1 MRRFDIV
8 LAFAIIILTVM
19 ACTQKKQQVESI
31 QPTQTESKVGMDKEH
46 KKTIQSKDST
56 AIGNIC
62 LNVTKEEFESQK
74 KIFMKETPELGGL
87 KIKSVSGLFYDNR
100 LAAIQIISQQQDFH
114 KKGGIANGWYMMYYE
129 KYGKQH
135 ESNKYRFD
143 FEKGLK
149 AIAITDLSATDK
161 PYSSFEQFMDNPFI
175 TCYKNKR
182 LYSEENINS
191 TFSLFIYMNILP
203 PSRQKYYKNKINE
216 LEERH
221 RKVNPDTPDVS
232 YIMSEREICEEARK
246 EINGIIER
254 NNEINTEKHKNDP
267 SWSVI
272 VVAYLPLCDKYSNY
286 IRKKEKER
294 ERKMKSDR
302 QKELDKI

>member
-1 MRRFDIV
+1 MKKNDII
-8 LAFAIIILTVM
+8 LAFAIITLTVM
-19 ACTQKKQQVESI
+19 ACTQKKQQVAPIKTNQQES
-31 QPTQTESKVGMDKEH
+31 EVEMDKEH
-46 KKTIQSKDST
+46 NKSIQSKDST

-62 LNVTKEEFESQK
+62 LNVTKEEFENQK

-87 KIKSVSGLFYDNR
+87 KIKSVNGLFYDNR

-135 ESNKYRFD
+135 KSNKYRFD

-161 PYSSFEQFMDNPFI
+161 PYSSFEQFMDNPFN
-175 TCYKNKR
+175 TCDKKEQ
-182 LYSEENINS
+182 LYSEDDIDS
-191 TFSLFIYMNILP
+191 IFYFSPLMYRILFRLP
-203 PSRQKYYKNKINE
+203 KQRQEYYKKMINE
-216 LEERH
+216 IER
-221 RKVNPDTPDVS
+221 KEYLSDAS
-232 YIMSEREICEEARK
+232 YIVSKRKICEELRV
-246 EINGIIER
+246 EINDIIER

-272 VVAYLPLCDKYSNY
+272 VVAYLPLCDKYNNDK
-286 IRKKEKER
+286 RKKENER
-294 ERKMKSDR
+294 IRKMESDR
-302 QKELDKI
+302 QKELNKI